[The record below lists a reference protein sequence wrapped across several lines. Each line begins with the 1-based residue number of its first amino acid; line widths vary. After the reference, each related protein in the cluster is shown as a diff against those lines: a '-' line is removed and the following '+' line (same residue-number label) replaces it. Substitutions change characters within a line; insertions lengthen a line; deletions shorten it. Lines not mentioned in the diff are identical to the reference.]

1 MAESKLCRRFSKLMR
16 RLPIPGEAAAL
27 WVGGSMG
34 VPGEAVV
41 VVLVC
46 FGALHAGD
54 PHEERRELAAG
65 RGGVAGVCG
74 GTCTMVP
81 CAPGHVLG
89 FVL

>member
-1 MAESKLCRRFSKLMR
+1 MAESKLCRRLSKLMR

-27 WVGGSMG
+27 WVGGSTG
-34 VPGEAVV
+34 VPGEGA
-41 VVLVC
+41 LVR
-46 FGALHAGD
+46 FDALHAGD

-74 GTCTMVP
+74 GTCTMAP